1 MSKLIAVEVFFR
13 DRRLKEQVFDKDRV
27 TIGRDPTSD
36 IHLDNAGVSRLHAT
50 LQRGEDGVSLADC
63 GSANGSLVNLM
74 RVSEAKVTAAD
85 NVQIGKFVLRISER
99 DDGRRN
105 GASSNDDGPQVPERE
120 TIRVDAT
127 RPQSVPASAP
137 MPASGTN
144 AGGGSAI
151 KIGALFAAGVLA
163 GWLISRL

>member
-1 MSKLIAVEVFFR
+1 MSKLIAVEVYFR
-13 DRRLKEQVFDKDRV
+13 DRRLKEHVFDKDRV

-50 LQRGEDGVSLADC
+50 LQRGDDGVSLADC

-74 RVSEAKVTAAD
+74 RVSESKVTSAD

-99 DDGRRN
+99 DDVRRN
-105 GASSNDDGPQVPERE
+105 GGTNDDDGPQVPERE

-127 RPQSVPASAP
+127 RPQSAPSSMPTPVPTSKAQ
-137 MPASGTN
+137 N
-144 AGGGSAI
+144 GSAL
-151 KIGALFAAGVLA
+151 KFGALFAAGAFA
-163 GWLISRL
+163 GWLISRI